1 MLQRVHLGR
10 LAVQG
15 LIVTLFKGKGDRV
28 PFLPSLRELVI
39 IDFSYPLSILSLY
52 GAFMRLV
59 EQGVRSEM
67 LDLRM
72 CNPPPDVHLEDWLRS
87 LSEIVLCPEE
97 NHEARER
104 MQAM

>member
-1 MLQRVHLGR
+1 MLQRVRLGR

-59 EQGVRSEM
+59 EQGVRSTIGDAR
-67 LDLRM
+67 LAHVQPTSG
-72 CNPPPDVHLEDWLRS
+72 CPPRR
-87 LSEIVLCPEE
+87 LSSV
-97 NHEARER
+97 A
-104 MQAM
+104 Q